1 MTVRTR
7 WLIARPNRATV
18 AEAMDPLSD
27 VLRSVRLTGG
37 VFLDA
42 RFTAPWSVSGNM
54 SAEDCRSF
62 LASPSRAPAQIIAY
76 HVVIAGELFAAVEG
90 EPPMRVSAGEIV
102 LIPRNEVN
110 SLSSVAGLAP
120 LKARDLV
127 QSPNGGGLP
136 WIRHGGGG
144 APTHIVCGFLAS
156 DDAYHPLIAT
166 LPRLLKVDI
175 REATS
180 RDWIEASIRFAA
192 GELTQGRVASPDV
205 VSRVAELLFVEAVR
219 RYAETLPPE
228 TAGWLRGLKDPQVG
242 RALALIHRDIAA
254 PWSPESLAR
263 EVALSRSAFI
273 ERFTGLVG
281 MPPIR
286 YLTSWRLQ
294 TARLRLRESPQSI
307 GQIAHAVGYAA
318 EEAFSRAFKR
328 EFGIAPGRWRDSGA
342 P

>member
-1 MTVRTR
+1 
-7 WLIARPNRATV
+7 
-18 AEAMDPLSD
+18 MDPLSD

-62 LASPSRAPAQIIAY
+62 LTSPGLPAQIIAY

-90 EPPMRVSAGEIV
+90 EPPMLVSAGEIV
-102 LIPRNEVN
+102 LIPRNDVN
-110 SLSSVAGLAP
+110 SLSSAAGLKP

-127 QSPNGGGLP
+127 QAPDGGGLP

-144 APTHIVCGFLAS
+144 AATHIVCGFLAS
-156 DDAYHPLIAT
+156 DDGYNPLIAA
-166 LPRLLKVDI
+166 LPRVLKVDI

-192 GELTQGRVASPDV
+192 GELTQGRIASPGV
-205 VSRVAELLFVEAVR
+205 MSRLAELLLVEAVR

-254 PWSPESLAR
+254 PWSAGSLAR

-281 MPPIR
+281 VPPIR
-286 YLTSWRLQ
+286 YLTVWRLQ

-307 GQIAHAVGYAA
+307 GQIAHAVGYGA

-328 EFGIAPGRWRDSGA
+328 EFGVAPGRWRDAGA
-342 P
+342 TER